1 MDSTPC
7 EPRKL
12 AKEDDCSKFSSG
24 AAELD
29 DWFRRFAYENLR
41 ANNAITYVSCVDRE
55 VAGFY
60 SIAVAGVSK
69 DDAHP
74 QIAQRGVPSEIPCIL
89 IARLAVDSK
98 YQGQGLGVGLLR
110 DALVRCA
117 MISESVGA
125 RAVLIHARD
134 EQARAFYESKIDCF
148 RSPAAELQLMI
159 PMKAV
164 RHSFLQR

>member
-1 MDSTPC
+1 VNSTPC
-7 EPRKL
+7 DPRKL
-12 AKEDDCSKFSSG
+12 EKEDECDKFSSG

-29 DWFRRFAYENLR
+29 DWFRRFAFENLR
-41 ANNAITYVSCVDRE
+41 ANNAITYVSCIGRS

-60 SIAVAGVSK
+60 SIAVAGVAK

-89 IARLAVDSK
+89 LARLAVDSN
-98 YQGQGLGVGLLR
+98 YQGRGLGAGLLQ
-110 DALVRCA
+110 DALTRSA
-117 MISESVGA
+117 TISESVGA

-134 EQARAFYESKIDCF
+134 EEARAFYERNIECF

-164 RHSFLQR
+164 RHAFLKR

>member
-1 MDSTPC
+1 VNSAPC
-7 EPRKL
+7 DPRKL

-55 VAGFY
+55 AVGFY
-60 SIAVAGVSK
+60 SIAVAGVAK
-69 DDAHP
+69 DEAHP
-74 QIAQRGVPSEIPCIL
+74 QIAQRGVPSDIPCIL
-89 IARLAVDSK
+89 LARLAVDTR
-98 YQGQGLGVGLLR
+98 YQGLGLGAGLLK
-110 DALVRCA
+110 DALTRAAV
-117 MISESVGA
+117 ISDSVGA

-134 EQARAFYESKIDCF
+134 EQARAFYERSIDCY